1 MTEQPAELSDSRAAD
16 DSHAGEAGQGGG
28 QGPDAQAG
36 LPAITA
42 LDWQLGP
49 VMFVAA
55 LLHLTVLAGLLH
67 LTHGELFNPTAQLL
81 IRTGAVLH
89 LAFVVEAIFHLLAGD
104 RMGAWHWWAVLLPPL
119 RLGARDHLEGRFM
132 WLPGWHWQRV
142 DRTLE
147 SRLRE
152 VFSLPLMG
160 MAFLVLPLVI
170 IELFWSEALEA
181 HPGWKLALDITTSVI
196 WMAFVFEFVLQLSAT
211 KRKWG
216 YAIRNWID
224 VIVIVLPLLAFLRG
238 ARLARLVRLNQLSR
252 TARVYRVRGLVVRAW
267 RALAALE
274 LIEKLVWRNKVAL
287 IARLE
292 EQLADRELEIHQL
305 RARIMRL
312 RAVVGDQ
319 KSGESNEPDGG
330 KPGEKT

>member
-1 MTEQPAELSDSRAAD
+1 MTERPDEASDARPEQAPDSGENSRKAVVAGVDAEL
-16 DSHAGEAGQGGG
+16 
-28 QGPDAQAG
+28 
-36 LPAITA
+36 PALTT

-55 LLHLTVLAGLLH
+55 VLHLTVLAGLLH
-67 LTHGELFNPTAQLL
+67 LTQGDLGSFTAQLL

-89 LAFVVEAIFHLLAGD
+89 LAFVAEAFFHLLAGD
-104 RMGAWHWWAVLLPPL
+104 RMRAWHWWSVLVPPL
-119 RLGARDHLEGRFM
+119 RLGARDHLEGRYM
-132 WLPGWHWQRV
+132 WLPGWNWQLV
-142 DRTLE
+142 DRKLE
-147 SRLRE
+147 SRLRA

-160 MAFLVLPLVI
+160 MAFLVLPLVV
-170 IELFWSEALEA
+170 IELFWAEALEA
-181 HPGWKLALDITTSVI
+181 HPAWKLALDITTSVI

-216 YAIRNWID
+216 YAFRNWID
-224 VIVIVLPLLAFLRG
+224 VIVILLPLLAFLRG

-274 LIEKLVWRNKVAL
+274 LVEKLVWRNKTAL

-292 EQLADRELEIHQL
+292 EQVADRELEIHQL
-305 RARIMRL
+305 RDRIVKL
-312 RAVVGDQ
+312 KALVKEQQAGDA
-319 KSGESNEPDGG
+319 
-330 KPGEKT
+330 PGACDAKRGAQP